1 VRIDELIRIT
11 NKKRSMDMNANK
23 VAHGQ
28 PMSLRER
35 VHFLD
40 IVRGFALMGII
51 LVNYFLIVDS
61 AKGFD
66 MLSNDVFHNVV
77 NWFASGKFITL
88 FSFLFGVGF
97 MIFMDRA
104 AQKVDSPNKLF
115 ARRLTIL
122 LGFGL
127 LHLTFVWIG
136 DIFAYYAVAG
146 FLLLFF
152 YKRTAKTILY
162 WLITLFVIQLLTPIF
177 TMLFNTVSSGSSGKP
192 DLADFE
198 LISHNS
204 LTYLASIGDRWTDM
218 VTMASSSFSTV
229 YSMFFMFLLG
239 VYFVK
244 MEFFKNMEAKKTIWN
259 RIWIIFAIAF
269 LITQGS
275 TIIAAVNPFENT
287 LWVNI
292 ASALEQ
298 NGGLTGSMFYMSTL
312 AMLFF
317 HVPQLRGALMVFT
330 KVGRMSLTCYLLHS
344 IIGTMLFLKYGAGLA
359 DYLQPAGTF
368 MIGLGVYVFLVL
380 FSTLWLKRFK
390 YGPMEFIWRQ
400 LTYGKVDDQPKTN
413 TMDMAK

>member
-1 VRIDELIRIT
+1 
-11 NKKRSMDMNANK
+11 MNANK

-28 PMSLRER
+28 PMSLRDR

-66 MLSNDVFHNVV
+66 MEANDVFHNLV

-122 LGFGL
+122 LGIGL
-127 LHLTFVWIG
+127 LHVTFVWIG
-136 DIFAYYAVAG
+136 DILTHYAAAG

-152 YKRTAKTILY
+152 YKRRAKTILY
-162 WLITLFVIQLLTPIF
+162 WLITLFVIQLLTPF
-177 TMLFNTVSSGSSGKP
+177 FAMLFNIINTVSSGKP
-192 DLADFE
+192 VFADFE
-198 LISHNS
+198 LASHNS

-218 VTMASSSFSTV
+218 ATMASGSFSII
-229 YSMFFMFLLG
+229 YSMFLMFLLG

-244 MEFFKNMEAKKTIWN
+244 MEFFKNMEAKKAIWN
-259 RIWIIFAIAF
+259 RIWVIFTIAF
-269 LITQGS
+269 MITQSS
-275 TIIAAVNPFENT
+275 TIITAVNPVENT
-287 LWVNI
+287 LWMDM

-312 AMLFF
+312 AMLFL

-344 IIGTMLFLKYGAGLA
+344 IIGTMLFLKYGAGLV
-359 DYLQPAGTF
+359 DHLQPAGTF
-368 MIGLGVYVFLVL
+368 FMAIGVYVFLVL

-400 LTYGKVDDQPKTN
+400 LTYGKVHDKPKTN
-413 TMDMAK
+413 TFTAAK

>member
-1 VRIDELIRIT
+1 
-11 NKKRSMDMNANK
+11 MNANK

-66 MLSNDVFHNVV
+66 MESNDVFHNLV

-136 DIFAYYAVAG
+136 DILAYYAVAG

-152 YKRTAKTILY
+152 YKRTAKTIRN
-162 WLITLFVIQLLTPIF
+162 WLITLFVIQLFTPFF
-177 TMLFNTVSSGSSGKP
+177 TMLLNTISSGSSGKP
-192 DLADFE
+192 DFADFE

-204 LTYLASIGDRWTDM
+204 LTYLASIGDRWADM
-218 VTMASSSFSTV
+218 VTMASSSFFTV

-244 MEFFKNMEAKKTIWN
+244 MEFFKNMEAKKAIWN
-259 RIWIIFAIAF
+259 RIWIICTIAF

-275 TIIAAVNPFENT
+275 TIITAVNPFENT
-287 LWVNI
+287 LWVNM
-292 ASALEQ
+292 ATALEQ

-312 AMLFF
+312 AMLFL

-344 IIGTMLFLKYGAGLA
+344 IIGTLLFLKYGAGLV
-359 DYLQPAGTF
+359 DHLQPAGTF
-368 MIGLGVYVFLVL
+368 FMAIGVYVFLVF
-380 FSTLWLKRFK
+380 FSTFWLKRFK
-390 YGPMEFIWRQ
+390 YGPMEYIWRQ
-400 LTYGKVDDQPKTN
+400 LTYGKVKQISKAFTVHSSSI
-413 TMDMAK
+413 KK

>member
-1 VRIDELIRIT
+1 
-11 NKKRSMDMNANK
+11 MNANK

-61 AKGFD
+61 ARGFD
-66 MLSNDVFHNVV
+66 MQSNDVFHNVV

-136 DIFAYYAVAG
+136 DILAYYAVAG

-162 WLITLFVIQLLTPIF
+162 WLITLFVIQLLTPFF
-177 TMLFNTVSSGSSGKP
+177 TMLLNTVSSGSSGKP

-359 DYLQPAGTF
+359 DHLHPVGTF

-400 LTYGKVDDQPKTN
+400 LTYGKVDDKSKTS
-413 TMDMAK
+413 TMHVAK

>member
-1 VRIDELIRIT
+1 
-11 NKKRSMDMNANK
+11 MNANK

-136 DIFAYYAVAG
+136 DILAYYAVAG

-152 YKRTAKTILY
+152 YKRTAKTIGY
-162 WLITLFVIQLLTPIF
+162 WLITLFVIQLLTPFF
-177 TMLFNTVSSGSSGKP
+177 TMLLSTISTGSSGKP
-192 DLADFE
+192 DFADFD
-198 LISHNS
+198 LTSHNS
-204 LTYLASIGDRWTDM
+204 LTYLASISDRWTDM
-218 VTMASSSFSTV
+218 VTMASGSFSTV

-244 MEFFKNMEAKKTIWN
+244 MEFFKNMEAKKAIWN
-259 RIWIIFAIAF
+259 RIWVIFAIAF

-275 TIIAAVNPFENT
+275 TIITAVNPFENT
-287 LWVNI
+287 LWMNI

-312 AMLFF
+312 AMLFL

-413 TMDMAK
+413 TMDVAK

>member
-1 VRIDELIRIT
+1 
-11 NKKRSMDMNANK
+11 MNANK

-61 AKGFD
+61 ARGFD
-66 MLSNDVFHNVV
+66 MQSNDVFHNVV

-136 DIFAYYAVAG
+136 DILAYYAAAG

-162 WLITLFVIQLLTPIF
+162 WLIALFVIQLLTPIF
-177 TMLFNTVSSGSSGKP
+177 TMLLNTVSSGSSGKP
-192 DLADFE
+192 DFADFE
-198 LISHNS
+198 LTSHNS

-244 MEFFKNMEAKKTIWN
+244 MEFFKNMEAKKAIWN

-312 AMLFF
+312 AMLFL

-359 DYLQPAGTF
+359 DHLQPAGTF

-413 TMDMAK
+413 TMDVAK

>member
-1 VRIDELIRIT
+1 
-11 NKKRSMDMNANK
+11 MNANK

-61 AKGFD
+61 ARGFD
-66 MLSNDVFHNVV
+66 MQSNDVFHNVV

-136 DIFAYYAVAG
+136 DILAYYAVAG

-162 WLITLFVIQLLTPIF
+162 WLITLFVIQLLTPFF
-177 TMLFNTVSSGSSGKP
+177 TMLLNTVSSGSSGKP

-204 LTYLASIGDRWTDM
+204 LTYLASIGERWTDM

-359 DYLQPAGTF
+359 DHLHPVGTF

-400 LTYGKVDDQPKTN
+400 LTYGKVDDKSKTS
-413 TMDMAK
+413 TMHVAK

>member
-1 VRIDELIRIT
+1 
-11 NKKRSMDMNANK
+11 MNANK

-28 PMSLRER
+28 PMSLRDR

-66 MLSNDVFHNVV
+66 MEANDVFHNLV

-122 LGFGL
+122 LGIGL
-127 LHLTFVWIG
+127 LHVTFVWIG
-136 DIFAYYAVAG
+136 DILTHYAAAG

-152 YKRTAKTILY
+152 YKRRAKTILY
-162 WLITLFVIQLLTPIF
+162 WLITLFVIQLLTPF
-177 TMLFNTVSSGSSGKP
+177 FAMLFNIINTVSSGKP
-192 DLADFE
+192 VFADFE
-198 LISHNS
+198 LASHNS

-218 VTMASSSFSTV
+218 VTMASGSFSII
-229 YSMFFMFLLG
+229 YSMFLMFLLG

-244 MEFFKNMEAKKTIWN
+244 MEFFKNMEAKKAIWN
-259 RIWIIFAIAF
+259 RIWIIFTIAF
-269 LITQGS
+269 MITQSS
-275 TIIAAVNPFENT
+275 TIIAAVNPVENT
-287 LWVNI
+287 LWMDM

-312 AMLFF
+312 AMLFL
-317 HVPQLRGALMVFT
+317 HVPQLRGALMIFT

-344 IIGTMLFLKYGAGLA
+344 IIGTMLFLKYGAGLV
-359 DYLQPAGTF
+359 DHLQPAGTF
-368 MIGLGVYVFLVL
+368 FMAIGVYAFLVL

-400 LTYGKVDDQPKTN
+400 LTYGKVHDQPKNN
-413 TMDMAK
+413 TFHAAK

>member
-1 VRIDELIRIT
+1 
-11 NKKRSMDMNANK
+11 MNANK

>member
-1 VRIDELIRIT
+1 
-11 NKKRSMDMNANK
+11 MNANK

-28 PMSLRER
+28 PMSLRDR

-66 MLSNDVFHNVV
+66 MEANDVFHNLV

-104 AQKVDSPNKLF
+104 AQKVDRPNKLF

-122 LGFGL
+122 LGIGL
-127 LHLTFVWIG
+127 LHVTFVWIG
-136 DIFAYYAVAG
+136 DILTYYAAAG

-162 WLITLFVIQLLTPIF
+162 WLITLFVIQLLTPFF
-177 TMLFNTVSSGSSGKP
+177 TMLLNSISTGSSGKP
-192 DLADFE
+192 DFADFE
-198 LISHNS
+198 LNSHNS
-204 LTYLASIGDRWTDM
+204 LNYLASIGDRWADM
-218 VTMASSSFSTV
+218 VTMASSSFFTV

-244 MEFFKNMEAKKTIWN
+244 MEFFKNMEAKKAIWN
-259 RIWIIFAIAF
+259 RIWIICTIAF

-275 TIIAAVNPFENT
+275 TIITAVNPFENA

-292 ASALEQ
+292 ATALEQ

-312 AMLFF
+312 AMLFL

-344 IIGTMLFLKYGAGLA
+344 IIGTMLFLKYGAGLV
-359 DYLQPAGTF
+359 DHLQPAGTF
-368 MIGLGVYVFLVL
+368 FIAIGVYVFLVL
-380 FSTLWLKRFK
+380 FSTFWLKRFK

-400 LTYGKVDDQPKTN
+400 LTYGKVHDQPKTN
-413 TMDMAK
+413 TFHAAK

>member
-1 VRIDELIRIT
+1 
-11 NKKRSMDMNANK
+11 MNANK

-66 MLSNDVFHNVV
+66 IQSNDVFHNVV

-136 DIFAYYAVAG
+136 DILAYYAVTG

-152 YKRTAKTILY
+152 YKRTAKTIRN
-162 WLITLFVIQLLTPIF
+162 WLITLFVIQLLTPFF
-177 TMLFNTVSSGSSGKP
+177 TMLLNTISTGSSGKP
-192 DLADFE
+192 DFADFE
-198 LISHNS
+198 LNSHNS
-204 LTYLASIGDRWTDM
+204 LNYLASIGDRWADM
-218 VTMASSSFSTV
+218 VTMASSSFFTV

-244 MEFFKNMEAKKTIWN
+244 MVFFKNMEAKKAIWN
-259 RIWIIFAIAF
+259 RIWIICTIAF

-275 TIIAAVNPFENT
+275 TIITAVNPFENA
-287 LWVNI
+287 LWMNTI
-292 ASALEQ
+292 SALEQ

-312 AMLFF
+312 AMLFL

-344 IIGTMLFLKYGAGLA
+344 IIGTLLFLKYGAGLV
-359 DYLQPAGTF
+359 DHLQPAGTF
-368 MIGLGVYVFLVL
+368 FISIGVYVFLVL
-380 FSTLWLKRFK
+380 FSTFWLKRFK

-400 LTYGKVDDQPKTN
+400 LTYGKVDDKSKIN
-413 TMDMAK
+413 TMDVAK

>member
-1 VRIDELIRIT
+1 
-11 NKKRSMDMNANK
+11 MNANK

-136 DIFAYYAVAG
+136 DILAYYAVAG

-152 YKRTAKTILY
+152 YKRTAKTIGY
-162 WLITLFVIQLLTPIF
+162 WLITLFVIQLLTPFF
-177 TMLFNTVSSGSSGKP
+177 TKLLNTVSSGSSGKP
-192 DLADFE
+192 DFADFE

-244 MEFFKNMEAKKTIWN
+244 MEFFKNMEAKKAIWN
-259 RIWIIFAIAF
+259 RIWVIFAIAF

-312 AMLFF
+312 AMLFL

-359 DYLQPAGTF
+359 DHLQPAGTF

-413 TMDMAK
+413 TMDVAK

>member
-1 VRIDELIRIT
+1 
-11 NKKRSMDMNANK
+11 MNANK

-66 MLSNDVFHNVV
+66 MQSNDVFHNVV

-136 DIFAYYAVAG
+136 DILAYYAVAG

-152 YKRTAKTILY
+152 YKRTAKTIGY
-162 WLITLFVIQLLTPIF
+162 WLITLFVIQLLTPFF
-177 TMLFNTVSSGSSGKP
+177 TMLLSTISSGSSGKP
-192 DLADFE
+192 DFADFE
-198 LISHNS
+198 LTSHNS
-204 LTYLASIGDRWTDM
+204 LTYLASISDRWTDM
-218 VTMASSSFSTV
+218 VTMASGSFSTV

-244 MEFFKNMEAKKTIWN
+244 MEFFKNMEAKKAIWN
-259 RIWIIFAIAF
+259 RIWVIFAIAF

-275 TIIAAVNPFENT
+275 TIITAVNPFENT
-287 LWVNI
+287 LWMNI

-312 AMLFF
+312 AMLFL

-368 MIGLGVYVFLVL
+368 MIGLGVYVFIVL

-413 TMDMAK
+413 TMDVAK

>member
-1 VRIDELIRIT
+1 
-11 NKKRSMDMNANK
+11 MNANK
-23 VAHGQ
+23 VAQGQ

-66 MLSNDVFHNVV
+66 MQSNDVFHNVV

-136 DIFAYYAVAG
+136 DILAYYAVAG

-152 YKRTAKTILY
+152 YKRTAKTIGY

-192 DLADFE
+192 DFADFE
-198 LISHNS
+198 LTSHNS
-204 LTYLASIGDRWTDM
+204 LTYLASISDRWTDM
-218 VTMASSSFSTV
+218 VTMASGSFSTV

-244 MEFFKNMEAKKTIWN
+244 MEFFKNMQAKKAIWN

-269 LITQGS
+269 LITQSS
-275 TIIAAVNPFENT
+275 TIITAVNPFENT
-287 LWVNI
+287 LWMNI

-312 AMLFF
+312 AMLFL

-413 TMDMAK
+413 TMDVAK

>member
-1 VRIDELIRIT
+1 
-11 NKKRSMDMNANK
+11 MNANK

-66 MLSNDVFHNVV
+66 MQSNDVFHNVV

-136 DIFAYYAVAG
+136 DILAYYAVAG

-177 TMLFNTVSSGSSGKP
+177 TMLFNTMNTASGKP
-192 DLADFE
+192 DFADFE
-198 LISHNS
+198 LASHNS

-244 MEFFKNMEAKKTIWN
+244 MEFFKNMEAKKAIWN
-259 RIWIIFAIAF
+259 RIWIICTIAF

-275 TIIAAVNPFENT
+275 TIITAVNPFENT
-287 LWVNI
+287 LWMNI

-312 AMLFF
+312 AMLFL
-317 HVPQLRGALMVFT
+317 HVPQLRGALMIFT

-344 IIGTMLFLKYGAGLA
+344 IIGTMLFLRYGAGLA
-359 DYLQPAGTF
+359 NHLQPAGTF

-400 LTYGKVDDQPKTN
+400 LTYGKVDDKSKTS
-413 TMDMAK
+413 TMHVAK

>member
-1 VRIDELIRIT
+1 
-11 NKKRSMDMNANK
+11 MNANK
-23 VAHGQ
+23 VEHA
-28 PMSLRER
+28 MSLKDR

-66 MLSNDVFHNVV
+66 MEANNVFHNLV

-127 LHLTFVWIG
+127 LHVTFVWIG
-136 DIFAYYAVAG
+136 DILAYYAVAG

-152 YKRTAKTILY
+152 YKRTAKTIRY
-162 WLITLFVIQLLTPIF
+162 WLITLFMIQLLTPFF
-177 TMLFNTVSSGSSGKP
+177 TMLLHTISTGSSGKP
-192 DLADFE
+192 DFADFD
-198 LISHNS
+198 LTSHNS

-218 VTMASSSFSTV
+218 VTMASSSFSIV

-244 MEFFKNMEAKKTIWN
+244 MAFFKNMEAKKTIWN
-259 RIWIIFAIAF
+259 RIWIICTIAF
-269 LITQGS
+269 LITQSS
-275 TIIAAVNPFENT
+275 TIIAAVNPFEHT
-287 LWVNI
+287 LWVNM
-292 ASALEQ
+292 ATALEQ

-312 AMLFF
+312 AMLFL

-344 IIGTMLFLKYGAGLA
+344 IIGTMLFLKYGAGLV
-359 DYLQPAGTF
+359 DHLQPAGTF
-368 MIGLGVYVFLVL
+368 FMAIGVYVFLVL
-380 FSTLWLKRFK
+380 FSTFWLKRFK

-400 LTYGKVDDQPKTN
+400 LTYGKVNDRSKTN
-413 TMDMAK
+413 TFHAAK

>member
-1 VRIDELIRIT
+1 
-11 NKKRSMDMNANK
+11 MNVSK
-23 VAHGQ
+23 VEHGQ
-28 PMSLRER
+28 PMSLKER

-61 AKGFD
+61 VKGFE
-66 MLSNDVFHNVV
+66 MESNDVFHHIV

-104 AQKVDSPNKLF
+104 TQKVDSPNKLF

-122 LGFGL
+122 LGIGL
-127 LHLTFVWIG
+127 LHVTFVWIG
-136 DIFAYYAVAG
+136 DILTYYAVAG

-152 YKRTAKTILY
+152 YKRTARTILY
-162 WLITLFVIQLLTPIF
+162 WLITLFVIQLLTPLF
-177 TMLFNTVSSGSSGKP
+177 TMLLNTISTGSSGKP
-192 DLADFE
+192 DFADFE

-204 LTYLASIGDRWTDM
+204 LTYLASIGDRWADM
-218 VTMASSSFSTV
+218 VTMASSSFFTV

-244 MEFFKNMEAKKTIWN
+244 MEFFKNMEAKKAIWN
-259 RIWIIFAIAF
+259 RIWIICTIAF

-275 TIIAAVNPFENT
+275 TIITAVNPFENT
-287 LWVNI
+287 LWVNM
-292 ASALEQ
+292 ATALEQ

-312 AMLFF
+312 AMLFL

-344 IIGTMLFLKYGAGLA
+344 IIGTLLFLKYGAGLV
-359 DYLQPAGTF
+359 DHLQPAGTF
-368 MIGLGVYVFLVL
+368 FMAIGVYVFLVL
-380 FSTLWLKRFK
+380 FSTFWLKRFK
-390 YGPMEFIWRQ
+390 YGPMEYIWRQ
-400 LTYGKVDDQPKTN
+400 LTYGKVKQISKAFTVHSSSI
-413 TMDMAK
+413 KK

>member
-1 VRIDELIRIT
+1 
-11 NKKRSMDMNANK
+11 MNANK

-66 MLSNDVFHNVV
+66 MESNDVFHNVV

-136 DIFAYYAVAG
+136 DILAYYAVAG

-162 WLITLFVIQLLTPIF
+162 WLITLFVIQLLTPFF
-177 TMLFNTVSSGSSGKP
+177 TMLLSTISTGSSGKP
-192 DLADFE
+192 DFADFD
-198 LISHNS
+198 LTSHNS
-204 LTYLASIGDRWTDM
+204 LTYLASISDRWTDM
-218 VTMASSSFSTV
+218 VTMASGSFSTV

-244 MEFFKNMEAKKTIWN
+244 MEFFKNMEAKKAIWN
-259 RIWIIFAIAF
+259 RIWVICTIAF
-269 LITQGS
+269 LITQSS
-275 TIIAAVNPFENT
+275 TIITGVNPFENT
-287 LWVNI
+287 LWMNI

-312 AMLFF
+312 AMLFL

-359 DYLQPAGTF
+359 DHLQPAGTF

-400 LTYGKVDDQPKTN
+400 LTYGKVDDKSKTS
-413 TMDMAK
+413 TMHVAK

>member
-1 VRIDELIRIT
+1 
-11 NKKRSMDMNANK
+11 MNANK
-23 VAHGQ
+23 VAQGQ

-136 DIFAYYAVAG
+136 DILAYYAVAG

-177 TMLFNTVSSGSSGKP
+177 TMLLNTVSSGSSGKP
-192 DLADFE
+192 DFADFE
-198 LISHNS
+198 LTSHNS
-204 LTYLASIGDRWTDM
+204 LTYLASISDRWTDM
-218 VTMASSSFSTV
+218 VTMASGSFSTV

-244 MEFFKNMEAKKTIWN
+244 MEFFKNMQAKKAIWN
-259 RIWIIFAIAF
+259 RIWIIFVIAF

-292 ASALEQ
+292 ATALEQ
-298 NGGLTGSMFYMSTL
+298 NGGLTGSMFYMNTL
-312 AMLFF
+312 AMLFL

-359 DYLQPAGTF
+359 DHLQPAGTF

-390 YGPMEFIWRQ
+390 YGPMEFIWRH
-400 LTYGKVDDQPKTN
+400 LTYGKVDDKSKTS
-413 TMDMAK
+413 TMHVAK

>member
-1 VRIDELIRIT
+1 
-11 NKKRSMDMNANK
+11 MNANK

-136 DIFAYYAVAG
+136 DILAYYAVAG

-162 WLITLFVIQLLTPIF
+162 WLITLFVIQLLTPFF
-177 TMLFNTVSSGSSGKP
+177 TMLLNTVSSGSSGKP

-275 TIIAAVNPFENT
+275 TIIAAVNPVENT
-287 LWVNI
+287 LWTDIV
-292 ASALEQ
+292 SALEQ

-312 AMLFF
+312 AMLFL

>member
-1 VRIDELIRIT
+1 
-11 NKKRSMDMNANK
+11 MNANK

-28 PMSLRER
+28 PTSVRER

-61 AKGFD
+61 AKGLD
-66 MLSNDVFHNVV
+66 MESNDVFHNVV

-104 AQKVDSPNKLF
+104 AQKVDSPTKLF

-136 DIFAYYAVAG
+136 DILAYYAVAG

-177 TMLFNTVSSGSSGKP
+177 TMLLSNISTRSSGKP
-192 DLADFE
+192 DFAVFDLT
-198 LISHNS
+198 SHNS

-244 MEFFKNMEAKKTIWN
+244 MEFFKNMEAKKAIWN

-269 LITQGS
+269 LITQCS
-275 TIIAAVNPFENT
+275 TILAVVNPFENT
-287 LWVNI
+287 LWLNI
-292 ASALEQ
+292 APVLEQ

-312 AMLFF
+312 AMLFL
-317 HVPQLRGALMVFT
+317 HVPQLRDALMVFT

-359 DYLQPAGTF
+359 NHLQPAGTF
-368 MIGLGVYVFLVL
+368 MIGLGIYVFLVL

-400 LTYGKVDDQPKTN
+400 LTYGKVDDKSKTS
-413 TMDMAK
+413 TMHVAK

>member
-1 VRIDELIRIT
+1 
-11 NKKRSMDMNANK
+11 MNANK

-61 AKGFD
+61 ARGFD
-66 MLSNDVFHNVV
+66 MQSNDVFHNVV

-136 DIFAYYAVAG
+136 DILAYYAVAG

-162 WLITLFVIQLLTPIF
+162 WLITLFVIQLLTPFF
-177 TMLFNTVSSGSSGKP
+177 TMLLNTVSSGSSGKP

-259 RIWIIFAIAF
+259 RIWIIFTIAF
-269 LITQGS
+269 LITQSS
-275 TIIAAVNPFENT
+275 TIIAAVNPVENT
-287 LWVNI
+287 LWTDIV
-292 ASALEQ
+292 SALEQ

-312 AMLFF
+312 AMLFL

-344 IIGTMLFLKYGAGLA
+344 IIGTLLFLKYGAGLV
-359 DYLQPAGTF
+359 DHLQPAGTF
-368 MIGLGVYVFLVL
+368 MIGLGDYVFLVL

>member
-1 VRIDELIRIT
+1 
-11 NKKRSMDMNANK
+11 MNANK

-66 MLSNDVFHNVV
+66 MLSNDVFHNLV

-136 DIFAYYAVAG
+136 DILAYYAVAG

-162 WLITLFVIQLLTPIF
+162 WLITLFVIQLLTPFF
-177 TMLFNTVSSGSSGKP
+177 TMLLNTISSGSSGKP
-192 DLADFE
+192 DFADFE

-218 VTMASSSFSTV
+218 VTMASGSFSTV

-244 MEFFKNMEAKKTIWN
+244 MEFFKNMEAKKAIWN

-275 TIIAAVNPFENT
+275 TIITAVNPFENT
-287 LWVNI
+287 LWMNI

-312 AMLFF
+312 AMLFL

-359 DYLQPAGTF
+359 DHLQPAGTF
-368 MIGLGVYVFLVL
+368 MIGLGVYVFLLL

-413 TMDMAK
+413 TFHAAK

>member
-1 VRIDELIRIT
+1 
-11 NKKRSMDMNANK
+11 MNANK

-66 MLSNDVFHNVV
+66 MESNDVFHNLV

-136 DIFAYYAVAG
+136 DILAYYAVTG

-152 YKRTAKTILY
+152 YKRTAKTIRN
-162 WLITLFVIQLLTPIF
+162 WLITLFVIQLLTPFF
-177 TMLFNTVSSGSSGKP
+177 TMLLNTISTGSSGKP
-192 DLADFE
+192 DFADFE
-198 LISHNS
+198 LNSHNS
-204 LTYLASIGDRWTDM
+204 LNYLASIGDRWADM
-218 VTMASSSFSTV
+218 VTMASSSFFTV

-244 MEFFKNMEAKKTIWN
+244 MEFFKNMEAKKAIWN
-259 RIWIIFAIAF
+259 RIWIICTIAF

-275 TIIAAVNPFENT
+275 TIITAVNPFENA
-287 LWVNI
+287 LWMNTI
-292 ASALEQ
+292 SALEQ

-312 AMLFF
+312 AMLFL

-344 IIGTMLFLKYGAGLA
+344 IIGTMLFLKYGAGLV
-359 DYLQPAGTF
+359 DHLQPAGTF

-400 LTYGKVDDQPKTN
+400 LTYGKVDDKSKTS
-413 TMDMAK
+413 TMHMAK

>member
-1 VRIDELIRIT
+1 
-11 NKKRSMDMNANK
+11 MNANK
-23 VAHGQ
+23 VAQGQ

-66 MLSNDVFHNVV
+66 MQSNDVFHNVV

-136 DIFAYYAVAG
+136 DILAYYAVAG

-162 WLITLFVIQLLTPIF
+162 WLITLFVIQLLIPIF
-177 TMLFNTVSSGSSGKP
+177 TMLLNTVSSRSSGKP
-192 DLADFE
+192 DFADFE

-204 LTYLASIGDRWTDM
+204 LTYLASIGDRWTDI
-218 VTMASSSFSTV
+218 VTMASGSFSTV

-244 MEFFKNMEAKKTIWN
+244 MEFFKNMEAKKAIWN
-259 RIWIIFAIAF
+259 RIWVIFAIAF

-292 ASALEQ
+292 ATALEQ

-312 AMLFF
+312 AMLFL

-359 DYLQPAGTF
+359 DHLQPAGTF

-400 LTYGKVDDQPKTN
+400 LTYGKVGDKSKTN
-413 TMDMAK
+413 TMDVAK

>member
-1 VRIDELIRIT
+1 
-11 NKKRSMDMNANK
+11 MNANK

-66 MLSNDVFHNVV
+66 MESNDVFHNVV

-104 AQKVDSPNKLF
+104 AQKVDSPTKLF

-136 DIFAYYAVAG
+136 DILAYYAVAG

-177 TMLFNTVSSGSSGKP
+177 TMLFNTMNTASGKP
-192 DLADFE
+192 DFADFE
-198 LISHNS
+198 LTSHNS

-218 VTMASSSFSTV
+218 VTMASSSFSTI

-244 MEFFKNMEAKKTIWN
+244 MEFFKNMEAKKAIWN
-259 RIWIIFAIAF
+259 RIWIIFTIAF

-275 TIIAAVNPFENT
+275 TIITAVNPFENT

-292 ASALEQ
+292 ATALEQ
-298 NGGLTGSMFYMSTL
+298 NGGFTGSMFYMSTL
-312 AMLFF
+312 AMLFL
-317 HVPQLRGALMVFT
+317 HVPQLRGALMFFT

-344 IIGTMLFLKYGAGLA
+344 IIGTMLFLRYGAGLA
-359 DYLQPAGTF
+359 NHLQPAGTF
-368 MIGLGVYVFLVL
+368 FMAIGVYVFLVL

-400 LTYGKVDDQPKTN
+400 LTYGKVDDKSKTS
-413 TMDMAK
+413 TMHVAK

>member
-1 VRIDELIRIT
+1 
-11 NKKRSMDMNANK
+11 MNANK

-66 MLSNDVFHNVV
+66 MESNDVFHNLV

-136 DIFAYYAVAG
+136 DILAYYAVAG

-152 YKRTAKTILY
+152 YKRTAKTIRN
-162 WLITLFVIQLLTPIF
+162 WLITLFVIQLFTPFF
-177 TMLFNTVSSGSSGKP
+177 TMLLNTISSGSSGKP
-192 DLADFE
+192 DFADFE

-204 LTYLASIGDRWTDM
+204 LTYLASIGDRWADM
-218 VTMASSSFSTV
+218 VTMASSSFFTV

-244 MEFFKNMEAKKTIWN
+244 MEFFKNMEAKKAIWN
-259 RIWIIFAIAF
+259 RIWIICTIAF

-275 TIIAAVNPFENT
+275 TIITAVNPFENT
-287 LWVNI
+287 LWVNM
-292 ASALEQ
+292 ATALEQ

-312 AMLFF
+312 AMLFL

-344 IIGTMLFLKYGAGLA
+344 IIGTLLFLKYGAGLV
-359 DYLQPAGTF
+359 DHLQPAGTF
-368 MIGLGVYVFLVL
+368 FMAIGVYVFLVL
-380 FSTLWLKRFK
+380 FSTFWLKRFK
-390 YGPMEFIWRQ
+390 YGPMEYIWRQ
-400 LTYGKVDDQPKTN
+400 LTYGKVKQISKTF
-413 TMDMAK
+413 TVHSSSIKK

>member
-1 VRIDELIRIT
+1 
-11 NKKRSMDMNANK
+11 MNANK

-136 DIFAYYAVAG
+136 DILAYYAVAG

-162 WLITLFVIQLLTPIF
+162 WLITLFVIQLLTPFF
-177 TMLFNTVSSGSSGKP
+177 TMLLNTFSSGSSGKP
-192 DLADFE
+192 DFADFE

-218 VTMASSSFSTV
+218 VTMASGSFSTV

-287 LWVNI
+287 LWTNI
-292 ASALEQ
+292 TTALEQ

-312 AMLFF
+312 AMLFL

-344 IIGTMLFLKYGAGLA
+344 IIGTLLFLKYGAGLV
-359 DYLQPAGTF
+359 DHLQPAGTF

-413 TMDMAK
+413 TMDVAK

>member
-1 VRIDELIRIT
+1 MNV
-11 NKKRSMDMNANK
+11 KK
-23 VAHGQ
+23 VEHGQ
-28 PMSLRER
+28 PMSLKER

-61 AKGFD
+61 VKGFE
-66 MLSNDVFHNVV
+66 MESNDGFHHIV

-122 LGFGL
+122 LGIGL
-127 LHLTFVWIG
+127 LHVTFVWIG
-136 DIFAYYAVAG
+136 DILTYYAVAG

-152 YKRTAKTILY
+152 YKRTAKTIQY
-162 WLITLFVIQLLTPIF
+162 WLITLFAIQLLTPLF
-177 TMLFNTVSSGSSGKP
+177 TMLLNTISTGSSGKP
-192 DLADFE
+192 DFADFE
-198 LISHNS
+198 LTSHNS

-244 MEFFKNMEAKKTIWN
+244 MSFFKNMETKKAIWN
-259 RIWIIFAIAF
+259 RIWMICTIAF
-269 LITQGS
+269 LITLAS
-275 TIIAAVNPFENT
+275 TIMTAVNSFEHT
-287 LWVNI
+287 PWMNI
-292 ASALEQ
+292 VSALEQ
-298 NGGLTGSMFYMSTL
+298 NGGLTGSMFYMSSL
-312 AMLFF
+312 AMLFL
-317 HVPQLRGALMVFT
+317 HIPQLRGALMVFT
-330 KVGRMSLTCYLLHS
+330 KVGRMSLSCYLLHS

-359 DYLQPAGTF
+359 DHLSPAGTF
-368 MIGLGVYVFLVL
+368 FMAIGVYAFLVL

-390 YGPMEFIWRQ
+390 SGPMEFIWRQ
-400 LTYGKVDDQPKTN
+400 LTYGKVNDQSKTN
-413 TMDMAK
+413 TFTAVK

>member
-1 VRIDELIRIT
+1 
-11 NKKRSMDMNANK
+11 MDMNANK
-23 VAHGQ
+23 VVHGQ

-66 MLSNDVFHNVV
+66 MQSNDVFHHVV

-104 AQKVDSPNKLF
+104 AHKVDSPNKLF
-115 ARRLTIL
+115 ARRLAIL
-122 LGFGL
+122 LGIGL
-127 LHLTFVWIG
+127 LHVTFVWIG
-136 DIFAYYAVAG
+136 DILTYYAAAG

-162 WLITLFVIQLLTPIF
+162 WLITLFVIQLLTPFF
-177 TMLFNTVSSGSSGKP
+177 TMLFNTMNTTSSGKP
-192 DLADFE
+192 DFADFE
-198 LISHNS
+198 LTSHNS
-204 LTYLASIGDRWTDM
+204 LTYLASISDRWTDM

-244 MEFFKNMEAKKTIWN
+244 MEFFKNMEAKKAIWN

-269 LITQGS
+269 LIIQGS

-287 LWVNI
+287 LWMNI

-312 AMLFF
+312 SMLFL

-344 IIGTMLFLKYGAGLA
+344 IIGTLLFLKYGAGLV
-359 DYLQPAGTF
+359 DHLQPAGTF
-368 MIGLGVYVFLVL
+368 FMAIGVYVFLVL
-380 FSTLWLKRFK
+380 FSTFWLKRFK

-400 LTYGKVDDQPKTN
+400 LTYGKVNDSSKTN
-413 TMDMAK
+413 TFHAAK